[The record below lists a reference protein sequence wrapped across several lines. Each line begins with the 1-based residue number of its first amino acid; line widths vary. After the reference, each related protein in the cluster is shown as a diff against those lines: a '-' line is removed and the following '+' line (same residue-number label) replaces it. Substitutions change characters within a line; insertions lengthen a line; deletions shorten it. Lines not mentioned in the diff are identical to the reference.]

1 MHIHYS
7 PPCSRLICAWVHCIH
22 TYTPLSSHLHVT
34 PPRRTESATCGRV
47 ARQLRLK
54 TPHLRATRRGTL
66 AQRMLNEMGQ
76 VVWSQSRKH
85 GRKRR
90 RSGVAGTGH
99 TAPAHT
105 VCSIRPSS
113 PPTVNRAAPLPSGEL
128 IWSVCMCDGGGYGRV
143 SLLVVLAACTAT
155 QRRAPSSA
163 SQPGAR
169 GQDGRRLVSHPA

>member
-1 MHIHYS
+1 MDRPLKLNGWARPGDVGKSCNRSVRGKAIPGIPTCCTMHIHYS

-47 ARQLRLK
+47 VRQLRLK

-113 PPTVNRAAPLPSGEL
+113 PPMVNRAAPLPSGEL
-128 IWSVCMCDGGGYGRV
+128 V
-143 SLLVVLAACTAT
+143 
-155 QRRAPSSA
+155 
-163 SQPGAR
+163 
-169 GQDGRRLVSHPA
+169 

>member
-1 MHIHYS
+1 MHIHYI
-7 PPCSRLICAWVHCIH
+7 PPCTRLICAWVHCIH

-34 PPRRTESATCGRV
+34 PPRRTESATCGHV
-47 ARQLRLK
+47 LRQLSLK

-66 AQRMLNEMGQ
+66 AQHMLNEMSH

-128 IWSVCMCDGGGYGRV
+128 VWSVCMCDGGGYGRV

-169 GQDGRRLVSHPA
+169 GQDGRRIVSRPA

>member
-47 ARQLRLK
+47 VRQLRLK

-128 IWSVCMCDGGGYGRV
+128 PRSICMCVTAVDTAGSRCSWSWQHALQHSV
-143 SLLVVLAACTAT
+143 ERHQARRSQVLVVKMAVD
-155 QRRAPSSA
+155 S
-163 SQPGAR
+163 
-169 GQDGRRLVSHPA
+169 